1 MKNSLRSRR
10 FPLFLVRAALF
21 LLAAAS
27 QSAQAQDEPTIVKD
41 TIRFMPFTNPCQSCP
56 GSIWRWTPRVE
67 FRVNGP
73 IASGS
78 QLYVEAMLPGS
89 TKPWV
94 TFDCRTEETAKGRWW
109 ETGNCGGPD
118 LPDAKGT
125 LATGLVEF
133 KIRMRNELNGTNITL
148 FTGKAKV
155 GKVPSGLTGP
165 YAKDFVFYADHDW
178 NLPIGYIYL
187 ASGHGVPEGW
197 PPRLYAVMWFRSSM
211 GSAAISAHLFYQ
223 GKEVAKEEGCN
234 NEDVETNQ
242 RSTYKW
248 TRFTCEF
255 RYVYGNRPE
264 RASKEAPIHE
274 LSKNPGEYE
283 IKVLQKGHLARSVK
297 FTVAE
302 GGSFD
307 NGIATA
313 NKLGSDRVI
322 VPVQIIGT
330 QDGPWDRTAWK
341 TGAFYGNPLTGFTAI
356 P

>member
-1 MKNSLRSRR
+1 MKINMR
-10 FPLFLVRAALF
+10 FPPVHCLLLVAGLFFAMAATS
-21 LLAAAS
+21 AA
-27 QSAQAQDEPTIVKD
+27 AQDEPTIAKD
-41 TIRFMPFTNPCQSCP
+41 SIRFMPFTNPCQSCP
-56 GSIWRWTPRVE
+56 GSLWRWVPRVS

-94 TFDCRTEETAKGRWW
+94 AFDCETGETAAGRLWKMS
-109 ETGNCGGPD
+109 CGGHD
-118 LPDAKGT
+118 VPDAKGS
-125 LATGLVEF
+125 LYTGVVEF
-133 KIRMRNELNGTNITL
+133 KIRIRNELSGTNLTL

-155 GKVPSGLTGP
+155 GKVGSGLTGS

-187 ASGHGVPEGW
+187 ASGHGVPGDW
-197 PPRLYAVMWFRSSM
+197 PPRLYAGMWFRGSM

-242 RSTYKW
+242 RSLYKW
-248 TRFTCEF
+248 TLFTCEF
-255 RYVYGNRPE
+255 RYVYGNKPE
-264 RASKEAPIHE
+264 RASKDAPIHE

-322 VPVQIIGT
+322 VPVKVIGD
-330 QDGPWDRTAWK
+330 QDGAWDRLAWK
-341 TGAFYGNPLTGFTAI
+341 TGAFYGNPLTGFTAVQ
-356 P
+356 